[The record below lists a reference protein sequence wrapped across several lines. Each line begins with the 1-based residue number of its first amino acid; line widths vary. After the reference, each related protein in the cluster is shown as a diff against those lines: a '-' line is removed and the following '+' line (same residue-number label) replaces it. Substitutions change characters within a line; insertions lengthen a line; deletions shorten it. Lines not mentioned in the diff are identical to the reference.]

1 MKVSQSIQR
10 RGFTLLELLAVIA
23 TIGTLAALLLPIL
36 SKAKIKAQQTSCL
49 SNLRQ
54 LGFAW
59 DMYYGDNNGKLV
71 ESWPGGPG
79 DPPNPYAWVQGDMTK
94 LSEVSNTDLI
104 RQGKLY
110 HYVENVSAY
119 HCPADPGVAIEGEV
133 HPSVRSYSM
142 NAFMGERRP
151 PNAGV
156 VPIFAT
162 QYTPF
167 FARDTDLGPVR
178 PSQMWVVLDEDERS
192 INDGFFIPDP
202 TGRIW
207 IDFPAISARR
217 HNFSFV
223 LNFADGHSEI
233 WRLRD
238 PKSRLVEKNW
248 KEQAN
253 NTDLLRLA
261 GDSAALKAPY

>member
-1 MKVSQSIQR
+1 MNLSPSIRR

-23 TIGTLAALLLPIL
+23 TIATLAALLLPIL

-59 DMYYGDNNGKLV
+59 EMYYSDNNGKLV
-71 ESWPGGPG
+71 ESWPGVST
-79 DPPNPYAWVQGDMTK
+79 PNPYAWVQGDMTK
-94 LSEVSNTDLI
+94 PSEVGNTDLI

-119 HCPADPGVAIEGEV
+119 HCAADPGVAIGSEV
-133 HPSVRSYSM
+133 HSSVRSYSM
-142 NAFMGERRP
+142 NAFMGERRG
-151 PNAGV
+151 PNAGP
-156 VPIFAT
+156 VPDFAT
-162 QYTPF
+162 QFIPF
-167 FARDTDLGPVR
+167 FARDSDLAPVR
-178 PSQMWVVLDEDERS
+178 PSLMWVVLDEDEHS

-207 IDFPAISARR
+207 IDFPAISAGR
-217 HNFSFV
+217 HNYSFA

-238 PKSRLVEKNW
+238 PRTRMVHENET
-248 KEQAN
+248 EQPGN
-253 NTDLLRLA
+253 VDLLRLA
-261 GDSAALKAPY
+261 GVSTALKVPY